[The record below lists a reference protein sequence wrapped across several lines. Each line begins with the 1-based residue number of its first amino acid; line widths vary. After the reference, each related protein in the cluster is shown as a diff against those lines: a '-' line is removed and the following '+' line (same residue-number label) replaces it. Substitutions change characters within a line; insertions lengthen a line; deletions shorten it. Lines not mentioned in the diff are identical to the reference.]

1 MNLTKKVRPEE
12 IIVTL
17 ESFNRKERF
26 HLLSNATGDNGFKL
40 CDEFIGRINN
50 RFDIHIPENNFV
62 AMDYHMDW
70 IKAALTIVF
79 ESAEYPNGIYPN
91 GSGKGRLNENQ
102 EDVDLLIGYCDKE
115 KCHLI
120 MLEAKAA
127 TGWTNKQLK
136 SKAAKQEAIFYVSKV
151 MIYPNVILHFALI
164 SPQKPKNLDMT
175 YSWPSYWL
183 DKEDD
188 INWLKLEMPD
198 NQQRIVKCDENGR
211 ITEESNYWQ
220 VKKVKYLGYSFK
232 HAKR

>member
-1 MNLTKKVRPEE
+1 MNFNKKVSLEE
-12 IIVTL
+12 IIVAL

-50 RFDIHIPENNFV
+50 RFDIHIPENNLV

-79 ESAEYPNGIYPN
+79 ESDEYPNGIYPN
-91 GSGKGRLNENQ
+91 GRGKGRLNENQ
-102 EDVDLLIGYCDKE
+102 EDVDLLIGYCDKG

-127 TGWTNKQLK
+127 TGWTNKQLI
-136 SKAAKQEAIFYVSKV
+136 SKANKQQTIFYDSEVSKV

-164 SPQKPKNLDMT
+164 SPQKPKNLNRKHK
-175 YSWPSYWL
+175 WPPHWL
-183 DKEDD
+183 DKEGD
-188 INWLKLEMPD
+188 INWLGLEMPD
-198 NQQRIVKCDENGR
+198 NQRRIVKCDENGR
-211 ITEESNYWQ
+211 ITEKGNYWQ
-220 VKKVKYLGYSFK
+220 VKKVKYLGYT
-232 HAKR
+232 